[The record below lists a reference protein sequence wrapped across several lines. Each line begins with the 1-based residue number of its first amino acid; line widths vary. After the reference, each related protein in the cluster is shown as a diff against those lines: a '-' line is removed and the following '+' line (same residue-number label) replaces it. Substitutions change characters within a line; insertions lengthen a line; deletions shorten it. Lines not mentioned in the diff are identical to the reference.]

1 MLRFVGFLTD
11 GVGPDWAQQIVAS
24 DLGMCYLLHYNHAII
39 FILLKIV
46 GFLADGVEPD
56 LARRVVAFNLAGYAQ
71 VPGSQHGDKIG
82 RLFCWEL
89 ISWPMV

>member
-24 DLGMCYLLHYNHAII
+24 DLGMYYLLHYNHAII
-39 FILLKIV
+39 FIL
-46 GFLADGVEPD
+46 LADGVEPD

-89 ISWPMV
+89 LISWRMV